1 MPRHVTD
8 GPVDAPGVAE
18 GAWTRV
24 GLWSARVGLVLAV
37 VVIVLAVVTRP
48 SWSSQG
54 FDADGYPRAVL
65 PDVALVSALVLG
77 IGWPWFSGLAAST
90 RSVHRDGDEFVA
102 VTVYG
107 RRRVRSAGAMLV
119 RFRVLSNVGTVH
131 GALLVDRRRR
141 PLVVL
146 DPIGAGGA
154 SRTQALLGDGSGAIG
169 RVVLEHVL
177 GFVWLLA
184 TVVVVMALVTALLV
198 LFSAP

>member
-1 MPRHVTD
+1 MPRHVAE
-8 GPVDAPGVAE
+8 GPVDAPGDAE
-18 GAWTRV
+18 GPWTRI

-54 FDADGYPRAVL
+54 FDADGYPLAVL
-65 PDVALVSALVLG
+65 PDVALVCALVLG
-77 IGWPWFSGLAAST
+77 VGWPWFSGIAAST
-90 RSVHRDGDEFVA
+90 RSVHRDGDELVA

-107 RRRVRSAGAMLV
+107 RRRVRSAGATSV
-119 RFRVLSNVGTVH
+119 RFRMLTNVGTVH
-131 GALLVDRRRR
+131 GALLVDRRLR

-154 SRTQALLGDGSGAIG
+154 SRLQALLGHGSERIA
-169 RVVLEHVL
+169 RVVLEHL
-177 GFVWLLA
+177 FGLAWLLVTA
-184 TVVVVMALVTALLV
+184 VVVVALVTALLV